1 MEFIFPDDHR
11 SNEPASEH
19 IESAHIDQQ
28 DCDSKKSAVH
38 VATPLVNEPT
48 RASKSLQ
55 SLSTALR
62 RTFDSIREKKGDHD
76 PSILSFTEA
85 SIVLP
90 YYQVGKT
97 DMRRVSLGL
106 YAIYVFLA
114 SSWVA
119 NKLEFG
125 FEYSNKVYTLDEA
138 STAPGL
144 AAVIRKTLPAEK
156 FLFRF
161 TEPFDNSIDCALANA
176 IRAAPSLIQYPKGFY
191 SLTGVFAD
199 PGLNRYLIDEAL
211 SYQYGILD
219 GLVAR
224 GVVQRKKRLF
234 STSYQFSSTIIP
246 VLTCLVLHVR
256 SIMLSNFS
264 SNRQD
269 DESELSKLDCE
280 TYKLAAL
287 YSAFSIS
294 KLSVDYD
301 PSFQIPRANKSR
313 LSDRVRMLASMAV
326 FLWKSP
332 ALMLQPENVKARDA
346 VGAALLGEA
355 MALGVR
361 VSNSVL

>member
-1 MEFIFPDDHR
+1 
-11 SNEPASEH
+11 
-19 IESAHIDQQ
+19 
-28 DCDSKKSAVH
+28 
-38 VATPLVNEPT
+38 
-48 RASKSLQ
+48 
-55 SLSTALR
+55 
-62 RTFDSIREKKGDHD
+62 
-76 PSILSFTEA
+76 
-85 SIVLP
+85 
-90 YYQVGKT
+90 
-97 DMRRVSLGL
+97 MRRVSLGL

-224 GVVQRKKRLF
+224 ELCKEKSGSFLRRISF
-234 STSYQFSSTIIP
+234 RPPSYP
-246 VLTCLVLHVR
+246 C
-256 SIMLSNFS
+256 
-264 SNRQD
+264 
-269 DESELSKLDCE
+269 
-280 TYKLAAL
+280 
-287 YSAFSIS
+287 
-294 KLSVDYD
+294 
-301 PSFQIPRANKSR
+301 
-313 LSDRVRMLASMAV
+313 
-326 FLWKSP
+326 
-332 ALMLQPENVKARDA
+332 
-346 VGAALLGEA
+346 
-355 MALGVR
+355 
-361 VSNSVL
+361 

>member
-1 MEFIFPDDHR
+1 MEFVFPDDHGP
-11 SNEPASEH
+11 NEPASEH
-19 IESAHIDQQ
+19 IEAVDIDQQ
-28 DCDSKKSAVH
+28 DYDFQNSTVH
-38 VATPLVNEPT
+38 VVTPLANEPA
-48 RASKSLQ
+48 RALKSLQ
-55 SLSTALR
+55 SLSITLR
-62 RTFDSIREKKGDHD
+62 RTIDSIREKKSNHD
-76 PSILSFTEA
+76 PFILSFTEA
-85 SIVLP
+85 SIALP
-90 YYQVGKT
+90 YYQIGKT
-97 DMRRVSLGL
+97 DMRRVNLGL
-106 YAIYVFLA
+106 YTIYVFLA

-125 FEYSNKVYTLDEA
+125 FEHGNKVYTLDEA
-138 STAPGL
+138 SMAPGL

-161 TEPFDNSIDCALANA
+161 IESFDNSIDCAFANA

-211 SYQYGILD
+211 SYQDGILD

-224 GVVQRKKRLF
+224 GVVQRKKRFF
-234 STSYQFSSTIIP
+234 STSYQFSPTIIP

-264 SNRQD
+264 SNKQD
-269 DESELSKLDCE
+269 DDNEFSELDCE

-332 ALMLQPENVKARDA
+332 TLMLQPENVKARDA
-346 VGAALLGEA
+346 VGAALLAEA